1 MNNKVDLTQ
10 LTLAELS
17 VISALL
23 KKTIT
28 LFLHKLRN
36 TDFIVFNS
44 IIYIYKYI
52 YIFFIIAFATPKKI
66 SFYKLRSETVCF
78 SCGEE
83 KPEKHMRRLN
93 NEARDSGYLS
103 LIKETFLIEL
113 SPETMHR
120 TCETCIRK
128 MEKVCCYLS
137 LCLAW
142 LDGILKSIACY
153 F

>member
-52 YIFFIIAFATPKKI
+52 YIFFHY
-66 SFYKLRSETVCF
+66 SFCNSKENQLLQTEV
-78 SCGEE
+78 
-83 KPEKHMRRLN
+83 
-93 NEARDSGYLS
+93 RDSLLLMWRG
-103 LIKETFLIEL
+103 ETGEAHAK
-113 SPETMHR
+113 T
-120 TCETCIRK
+120 
-128 MEKVCCYLS
+128 
-137 LCLAW
+137 
-142 LDGILKSIACY
+142 
-153 F
+153 